1 MNSEIRRVQNLR
13 EDELYE
19 AAKQLKFRF
28 ICSAMYMTMDVSRLS
43 ISRQAAWPPRRMRL

>member
-19 AAKQLKFRF
+19 AAKQLKVPVHLLR
-28 ICSAMYMTMDVSRLS
+28 
-43 ISRQAAWPPRRMRL
+43 

>member
-19 AAKQLKFRF
+19 AAKQLK
-28 ICSAMYMTMDVSRLS
+28 VPVH
-43 ISRQAAWPPRRMRL
+43 AAPLCT